1 MTSRPVSIKGYRI
14 DKSGKLVKV
23 STARDV
29 SARIRERKSK
39 RTRVVRSVT
48 SKEQHHG

>member
-1 MTSRPVSIKGYRI
+1 MTRPITIKGYKL
-14 DKSGKLVKV
+14 DKTGKLVKV

-39 RTRVVRSVT
+39 RTRVVRSVQD
-48 SKEQHHG
+48 KEQHHG

>member
-1 MTSRPVSIKGYRI
+1 MTGRQTSIKGYKL

-39 RTRVVRSVT
+39 RTRVVRSVR

>member
-1 MTSRPVSIKGYRI
+1 MTGRQISLKGYRI
-14 DKSGKLVKV
+14 DKSGKLVKA

-39 RTRVVRSVT
+39 RTRVVRSVR

>member
-1 MTSRPVSIKGYRI
+1 MTARPINIKGYRI

-39 RTRVVRSVT
+39 RMRVVRLVKD
-48 SKEQHHG
+48 KEQHHG